1 MLFGVFSCVH
11 VLHSPSIG
19 QFWMQSLQS
28 LRGHA
33 TGHRVFV
40 MIKAKI
46 SPTSCR
52 LSLGFDR
59 SFGLEQLE
67 QTEEG

>member
-1 MLFGVFSCVH
+1 
-11 VLHSPSIG
+11 
-19 QFWMQSLQS
+19 MQSLQS
-28 LRGHA
+28 LRGHV

-46 SPTSCR
+46 SPTSRR